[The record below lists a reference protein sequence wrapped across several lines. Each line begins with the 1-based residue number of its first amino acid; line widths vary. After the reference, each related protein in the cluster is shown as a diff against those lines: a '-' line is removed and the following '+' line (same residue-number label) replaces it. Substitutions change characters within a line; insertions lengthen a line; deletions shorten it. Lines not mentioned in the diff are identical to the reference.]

1 MGVYEQMFDEE
12 ENMRMN
18 CAAYER
24 KGRLEG
30 LAEGRTAGLAEGRRL
45 QSEETARRLAS
56 MGMPVEDVS
65 KATGMTPD
73 EVRRLLESDR
83 LPESQGR
90 WRPSKVVSLTS
101 CQIAFRRVSSSARR
115 HLEGMESTDQNGTK
129 STDSLSRLSWE
140 TTNAFFGE

>member
-73 EVRRLLESDR
+73 EVRSLLESDR
-83 LPESQGR
+83 LPESQG
-90 WRPSKVVSLTS
+90 
-101 CQIAFRRVSSSARR
+101 
-115 HLEGMESTDQNGTK
+115 
-129 STDSLSRLSWE
+129 
-140 TTNAFFGE
+140 